1 MPFYLVLPFSFYLFA
16 PVYIWWHPS
25 LQTPPPLPT
34 DAALFRYPQLHKCG
48 RPSLPEQLWIFET
61 GNNASSVDVE
71 AIPLIQPVSLEDA
84 HALPAFMVGAAGGGG
99 VGLEQRDRSKQSR
112 R

>member
-1 MPFYLVLPFSFYLFA
+1 
-16 PVYIWWHPS
+16 
-25 LQTPPPLPT
+25 
-34 DAALFRYPQLHKCG
+34 LHKCG